1 MFVGINDSKIL
12 GYMDRILFDNKP
24 ITADIF
30 LTNYCNNNCPYCTYK
45 RWQLPKDSKSVLF
58 DDFVTYANR
67 LKELGVLGFILTG
80 GGEPTVAEDFDA
92 IANYLEETKIPYG
105 INTNF
110 NLLKFIKPNYLKV
123 SLDAWDEDSYE
134 HKRGC
139 RRYNQVRDNIKEYAV
154 WKKTNNVKT
163 SLGIQLLAC
172 SSDEVYNFYNANKD
186 LDVDYIVIRPV
197 ESTDGEYYAKDFQ
210 NENRVNSIISA
221 IESLKKFDKR
231 IVLNYKWTMLHERFD
246 SCLANWSQIAV
257 NEYGEV
263 MYCCHK
269 PYEIVGH
276 IMEKDILEK
285 KAKFKTIMGMC
296 DIPCRL
302 TGPNCA
308 VSNISNNVSDY
319 PFI

>member
-1 MFVGINDSKIL
+1 MSINDSKIL
-12 GYMDRILFDNKP
+12 GYMDRILFDNRP

-92 IANYLEETKIPYG
+92 IANYLEETKMPYG

-154 WKKTNNVKT
+154 WKKANNVKT

-197 ESTDGEYYAKDFQ
+197 ESTDGEYYVKDFQ

-285 KAKFKTIMGMC
+285 KARFKTIMGMC

>member
-1 MFVGINDSKIL
+1 MGINDSKIL
-12 GYMDRILFDNKP
+12 GYMDRILFDNRP

-92 IANYLEETKIPYG
+92 IANYLEETKMPYG

-139 RRYNQVRDNIKEYAV
+139 RRYNQVRDNIKEYAI

-231 IVLNYKWTMLHERFD
+231 IILNYKWTMLHERFD
-246 SCLANWSQIAV
+246 SCLANWSQLAV

-308 VSNISNNVSDY
+308 VSNISNNVLDY

>member
-1 MFVGINDSKIL
+1 MGINDSKIL
-12 GYMDRILFDNKP
+12 GYMDRILFDNRP

-92 IANYLEETKIPYG
+92 IANYLEETKMPYG

-139 RRYNQVRDNIKEYAV
+139 RRYNQVRDNIKEYAI

-246 SCLANWSQIAV
+246 SCLANWSQLAV

-308 VSNISNNVSDY
+308 VSNISNNVLDY

>member
-1 MFVGINDSKIL
+1 MGINDSKIL
-12 GYMDRILFDNKP
+12 GYMDRILFDNRP

-92 IANYLEETKIPYG
+92 IANYLEETKMPYG

>member
-1 MFVGINDSKIL
+1 MSINDSKIL
-12 GYMDRILFDNKP
+12 GYIDRILFDNKP

-45 RWQLPKDSKSVLF
+45 RWRLPKDSKSMLF
-58 DDFVTYANR
+58 DDFVTYVNR

-80 GGEPTVAEDFDA
+80 GGEPTVAKDFDS
-92 IANYLEETKIPYG
+92 IANYLEETNTPYG

-134 HKRGC
+134 HKRGF
-139 RRYNQVRDNIKEYAV
+139 RRYGQVRDNVKEYAS
-154 WKKTNNVKT
+154 WKKLNKVKT
-163 SLGIQLLAC
+163 TLGIQLLAG

-197 ESTDGEYYAKDFQ
+197 ESTDGKYYTKDFQ
-210 NENRVNSIISA
+210 NEKQVNSIISA
-221 IESLKKFDKR
+221 IESLKKFDSR
-231 IVLNYKWTMLHERFD
+231 IVLNYKWTMLQERFD
-246 SCLANWSQIAV
+246 RCVANWSQIAV

-276 IMEKDILEK
+276 IMDKDILEK
-285 KAKFKTIMGMC
+285 KAKFKTNICMC

-302 TGPNCA
+302 TGPNRA
-308 VSNISNNVSDY
+308 VSNIVTNISDY

>member
-1 MFVGINDSKIL
+1 MLKI
-12 GYMDRILFDNKP
+12 
-24 ITADIF
+24 
-30 LTNYCNNNCPYCTYK
+30 
-45 RWQLPKDSKSVLF
+45 
-58 DDFVTYANR
+58 
-67 LKELGVLGFILTG
+67 
-80 GGEPTVAEDFDA
+80 FDA
-92 IANYLEETKIPYG
+92 IANYLEETKMPYG

-154 WKKTNNVKT
+154 WKKANNVKT

-231 IVLNYKWTMLHERFD
+231 IILNYKWTMLHERFD

>member
-1 MFVGINDSKIL
+1 MSINDSKIL
-12 GYMDRILFDNKP
+12 GYMDRILFDNRP

-92 IANYLEETKIPYG
+92 IANYLEETKMPYG

>member
-1 MFVGINDSKIL
+1 MGINDSKIL
-12 GYMDRILFDNKP
+12 GYMDRILFDNRP

-80 GGEPTVAEDFDA
+80 GGEPTVAEDFDV
-92 IANYLEETKIPYG
+92 IANYLEETKMPYG

-154 WKKTNNVKT
+154 WKKANNVKT

-197 ESTDGEYYAKDFQ
+197 ESTDGEYYVKDFQ

>member
-1 MFVGINDSKIL
+1 MGINDSKIL
-12 GYMDRILFDNKP
+12 GYMDRILFDNRP

>member
-1 MFVGINDSKIL
+1 MGINDSKIL
-12 GYMDRILFDNKP
+12 GYMDRILFDNRP

-92 IANYLEETKIPYG
+92 IANYLEGTKMPYG

-197 ESTDGEYYAKDFQ
+197 ESTDGEYYVKDFQ